1 MDKVGQ
7 FLRNWLIP
15 DRSIILFCVILLVIV
30 WSGALWQIDHD
41 HKATIDMI
49 RQDGDR
55 LARACE
61 EHVRRVL
68 KTNEFYLNSM
78 KAEYEQTYTL
88 SPALERVFRQ
98 LRLDPMASAGVV
110 NATGDFVVSTLG
122 NTVGVNIATVPHF
135 VYHIAADTGESYLGR
150 PFVGRTSQ
158 KVSIH
163 MTRRLNN
170 PDGSFAGVAIIA
182 MDPYYFTKFYREM
195 DFAENYTIRL
205 IGFDGIVRASNDVSE
220 LDVDMSGSS
229 LLHQIKNASDG
240 FYSTYDYISGRPL
253 EVSYHTMPDYPVV
266 IQVGVSEEALAPFV
280 ERRTIYLAAGGGV
293 SLFIL
298 FSLCY
303 IIAKARKQR
312 QDETWLRTFVAN
324 TPVVFYALDAKGVFI
339 LSEGLGLKKLGLEAG
354 EVVGHSVYE
363 QYCDYP
369 DILDAVRRATG
380 GEAVFFEHMVGKVY
394 LNNRLLPI
402 FDDTGRVIAVVG
414 ATVDIT
420 ERVLAEQHL
429 REHFEELTAIHEE
442 LTATHE
448 ELVATEEELRFQ
460 YGELDKANQELVSQN
475 AVLEALREM
484 TAKLMSQTDL
494 DRLLKTVIAWATAS
508 AGTPHGNIALL
519 NEQEMVM
526 DGLGGLGLFQD
537 HVGVKLRL
545 DKGIVGQVYQAG
557 QPVVVQNYN
566 TWANRLPHPAL
577 DEVRCFAQVPL
588 KREDK
593 VIGVIGVAF
602 TNEHYHFGEKEQ
614 ELLTRFAELASIA
627 VENVRKMD
635 EVHRSQKTATDI
647 FNAAGDG
654 LVVNDGETGEILAA
668 NRRALELFGYS
679 EQEFKQQGIR
689 LISTDANKEAALKV
703 IRATVAEGPQ
713 PLYERDTH
721 DSKGRRLIL
730 EISCTPV
737 EIDGKP
743 RCLASMRD
751 ITARKQMEEGLEYLR
766 QRDLMTGV
774 YNRAYFEIDMMRLST
789 SNHCSVGIFVSDV
802 DGLKLINDTLGH
814 CQGDDL
820 LKRVAGLLA
829 AGVKEP
835 NYVARIGGDE
845 FAIVLFDSARQQM
858 EELEQYYRL
867 QVEAYNGD
875 NPHLPLSLSL
885 GWALGEENVN
895 VENVFK
901 TADNNMYRQKMHQ
914 SQSVHGSIVRTLMK
928 ALEARDHIT
937 EGHADRL
944 SRLMLLM
951 GQCLEMPQEVI
962 SDLRLFAKFHD
973 IGKVGIPDSIL
984 KKPGKLTEDEMN
996 IMRQHCEI
1004 GFRIAKSSPDL
1015 EPIADWVL
1023 KHQEFWNGKGYPL
1036 GISGEEIPLQCR
1048 ILSIVDAYD
1057 AMTSDRPYRMAMSN
1071 EDALAEIHHCSGTQF
1086 DPVLVE
1092 KFITMLNQK
1101 IIQETV

>member
-1 MDKVGQ
+1 MDRVGQ
-7 FLRNWLIP
+7 YLRNWIIP
-15 DRSIILFCVILLVIV
+15 DRSIILFCAVLLVFV
-30 WSGALWQIDHD
+30 WSGAWWQIAHD

-49 RQDGDR
+49 HQDGDR
-55 LARACE
+55 LARAFE

-98 LRLDPMASAGVV
+98 LRLDPTASAGVV
-110 NATGDFVVSTLG
+110 NSTGDFVISTLG
-122 NTVGVNIATVPHF
+122 NTAGVNIAAVPHF
-135 VYHIAADTGESYLGR
+135 IYHIAADTGESYLGR

-182 MDPYYFTKFYREM
+182 MDPYYFTKFYRAM
-195 DFAENYTIRL
+195 DFTENYSIRL

-220 LDVDMSGSS
+220 LDADMSESS
-229 LLHQIKNASDG
+229 LLRQIKNVSDG

-280 ERRTIYLAAGGGV
+280 QRRTIYLAVAGGV

-298 FSLCY
+298 FFLCY

-312 QDETWLRTFVAN
+312 QDETWLRTFVTN
-324 TPVVFYALDAKGVFI
+324 TPIVFYAMDPKGVFI

-354 EVVGHSVYE
+354 EAVGHSAFEKYR
-363 QYCDYP
+363 DYP

-380 GEAVFFEHMVGKVY
+380 GEAVFFEHKVGKVY

-402 FDDTGRVIAVVG
+402 ADDNGRVIAVVG

-420 ERVLAEQHL
+420 ERVLAEQRL
-429 REHFEELTAIHEE
+429 RENFEELTAIHEE

-460 YGELDKANQELVSQN
+460 YGEL
-475 AVLEALREM
+475 
-484 TAKLMSQTDL
+484 
-494 DRLLKTVIAWATAS
+494 
-508 AGTPHGNIALL
+508 
-519 NEQEMVM
+519 
-526 DGLGGLGLFQD
+526 
-537 HVGVKLRL
+537 
-545 DKGIVGQVYQAG
+545 
-557 QPVVVQNYN
+557 
-566 TWANRLPHPAL
+566 
-577 DEVRCFAQVPL
+577 
-588 KREDK
+588 
-593 VIGVIGVAF
+593 
-602 TNEHYHFGEKEQ
+602 
-614 ELLTRFAELASIA
+614 
-627 VENVRKMD
+627 
-635 EVHRSQKTATDI
+635 HRSQKTALEI

-668 NRRALELFGYS
+668 NRRVLELFGYS
-679 EQEFKQQGIR
+679 EEKFKQQGIS

-703 IRATVAEGPQ
+703 IRATVEEGPQ

-737 EIDGKP
+737 EIDGKT
-743 RCLASMRD
+743 RCLASIRD
-751 ITARKQMEEGLEYLR
+751 ITVRKQMEEGLEYLR
-766 QRDLMTGV
+766 QRDQMTGV
-774 YNRAYFEIDMMRLST
+774 YNRAYFEVDMMRASA
-789 SNHCSVGIFVSDV
+789 SKHCTVGIFVGDL

-814 CQGDDL
+814 RQGDEL

-829 AGVKEP
+829 AGVKAP

-845 FAIVLFDSARQQM
+845 FAIVLFDPDRQQM
-858 EELEQYYRL
+858 EELEQYYQM

-885 GWALGEENVN
+885 GWALGEEYVN

-951 GQCLEMPQEVI
+951 GQSLEMPQEAI

-984 KKPGKLTEDEMN
+984 KKPGKLTTDEMN

-1023 KHQEFWNGKGYPL
+1023 KHQEHWNGKGYPL
-1036 GISGEEIPLQCR
+1036 GINGEEIPLPCR
-1048 ILSIVDAYD
+1048 ILGIVDAYD
-1057 AMTSDRPYRMAMSN
+1057 AMTSDRPYRMAMSS
-1071 EDALAEIHHCSGTQF
+1071 EDALAEIHRCSGTQF

-1092 KFITMLNQK
+1092 KFITMLRK
-1101 IIQETV
+1101 EII

>member
-1 MDKVGQ
+1 MDKVGR
-7 FLRNWLIP
+7 FLRNWIIP
-15 DRSIILFCVILLVIV
+15 DRSIILFCAALLVFV
-30 WSGALWQIDHD
+30 WCGALWQIDHD

-55 LARACE
+55 LTRAFE

-68 KTNEFYLNSM
+68 QTNDFYLNSM

-88 SPALERVFRQ
+88 SPALVRVFQQ
-98 LRLDPMASAGVV
+98 LRLDPMASAGIV
-110 NATGDFVVSTLG
+110 NSTGDFMVSTLG
-122 NTVGVNIATVPHF
+122 NTAGVNIAAVPHF
-135 VYHIAADTGESYLGR
+135 VYHIAADTGASYLGR

-158 KVSIH
+158 KKSIH
-163 MTRRLNN
+163 MTRRINN

-195 DFAENYTIRL
+195 NFSENYTIRL
-205 IGFDGIVRASNDVSE
+205 IGLDGIVRASNDASE
-220 LDVDMSGSS
+220 LDADMSGSN
-229 LLHQIKNASDG
+229 LFLQIKNAAEG
-240 FYSTYDYISGRPL
+240 FYSTRGSTFGKML
-253 EVSYHTMPDYPVV
+253 EVSYRTMTDYPVI
-266 IQVGVSEEALAPFV
+266 IQVGVSEEAWAPFIQ
-280 ERRTIYLAAGGGV
+280 RRTVYLAIASGV

-298 FSLCY
+298 LFVCY
-303 IIAKARKQR
+303 IIARARKQR
-312 QDETWLRTFVAN
+312 QGETWLRTFVTN
-324 TPVVFYALDAKGVFI
+324 TPIVFYAIDQKGVFV

-354 EVVGHSVYE
+354 EAVGHSAFERYR
-363 QYCDYP
+363 DYP
-369 DILDAVRRATG
+369 DILDALRRATG
-380 GEAVFFEHMVGKVY
+380 GEAVFFEHKVGKVY
-394 LNNRLLPI
+394 LNNRLIPI
-402 FDDTGRVIAVVG
+402 FDENGRVIAVVG

-420 ERVLAEQHL
+420 ERVLAEQRL
-429 REHFEELTAIHEE
+429 QENFEV

-460 YGELDKANQELVSQN
+460 YGELDKANQDLVSQN

-484 TAKLMSQTDL
+484 AAKLMSQTDL
-494 DRLLKTVIAWATAS
+494 AKLLKTVITWATAS

-537 HVGVKLRL
+537 HTGFKLDL
-545 DKGIVGQVYQAG
+545 EKGIIGQVYRTG
-557 QPVVVQNYN
+557 QPVVVENYN
-566 TWANRLPHPAL
+566 TWANRLPHPAM

-602 TNEHYHFGEKEQ
+602 TNEHYHFWEKEL
-614 ELLTRFAELASIA
+614 ELLNRFAELASIA

-635 EVHRSQKTATDI
+635 ELHRSQKMAMDI
-647 FNAAGDG
+647 FNAVGDC
-654 LVVNDGETGEILAA
+654 LVLNDGETGGILAV
-668 NRRALELFGYS
+668 NHRMVKVSGYS
-679 EQEFKQQGIR
+679 EKEFKEQGNI
-689 LISTDANKEAALKV
+689 LISTDANKEAALQV
-703 IRATVAEGPQ
+703 IQATVREGPQ
-713 PLYERDTH
+713 PLYERETH
-721 DSKGRRLIL
+721 DREGRRLIF
-730 EISCTPV
+730 EISATPV
-737 EIDGKP
+737 EIDGKI

-751 ITARKQMEEGLEYLR
+751 ITARKQMEEGLEYFR
-766 QRDLMTGV
+766 QRDPMTGV
-774 YNRAYFEIDMMRLST
+774 YNRAYFEIDMMRVAASK
-789 SNHCSVGIFVSDV
+789 HCCVGIFVGDV

-814 CQGDDL
+814 RQGDDL

-829 AGVKEP
+829 DGIKAP

-845 FAIVLFDSARQQM
+845 FAIVLFDSTRQQL
-858 EELEQYYRL
+858 EELEQYYRM
-867 QVEAYNGD
+867 QVEAYNVD

-895 VENVFK
+895 VESVFK
-901 TADNNMYRQKMHQ
+901 TADNTMYRQKMHQ
-914 SQSVHGSIVRTLMK
+914 SQSVRGSIVRTLMK

-951 GQCLEMPQEVI
+951 GQCLEMPQEAI
-962 SDLRLFAKFHD
+962 SELRLFAKFHD

-996 IMRQHCEI
+996 IMQQHCEI

-1023 KHQEFWNGKGYPL
+1023 KHQEHWDGRGYPL
-1036 GISGEEIPLQCR
+1036 GISGEEIPIQCR

-1057 AMTSDRPYRMAMSN
+1057 AMTSDRPYRKALSN
-1071 EDALAEIHHCSGTQF
+1071 EDALAEIRRCSGTQF
-1086 DPVLVE
+1086 DSVLAE
-1092 KFITMLNQK
+1092 KFITMVSHEVL
-1101 IIQETV
+1101 